1 MSHNGATSP
10 SPIEQSGCCVSFHT
24 QTQVISGMVSGCFW
38 LLFLALLTFQFQCL
52 HMLQL
57 HKKQQPPGASDGFQD
72 ILSHLCMTFTT
83 HNHLF
88 SAFHKRR
95 HSTQSLPFH
104 LPRRLINDWASL
116 LPILADSETNII
128 ALSGFCLIPRP
139 SAQHSAS
146 IRTDSASWLSTKS
159 SRNDIPC
166 SFLLSSSTISFL
178 SCLLFATVE
187 HGDEAQGRLM
197 HIVCF

>member
-1 MSHNGATSP
+1 MLCFISHTNTSDFWD
-10 SPIEQSGCCVSFHT
+10 GCRV
-24 QTQVISGMVSGCFW
+24 
-38 LLFLALLTFQFQCL
+38 LLTFVSGFAHFSVPVFAHASTAQ
-52 HMLQL
+52 
-57 HKKQQPPGASDGFQD
+57 KQQPPGASDGSQD
-72 ILSHLCMTFTT
+72 TLSHLCMTFTT

-95 HSTQSLPFH
+95 HSTQSFPFH